1 MEEKK
6 KKMSSLDATLMGI
19 GEIIGAGIFSMTG
32 VAIVVAGPG
41 TPITYLLA
49 GLCAMIL
56 CLPVYEY
63 FFCNTCKRWTVS
75 VCISIY

>member
-32 VAIVVAGPG
+32 VAIGVAGPG

-49 GLCAMIL
+49 GLC
-56 CLPVYEY
+56 
-63 FFCNTCKRWTVS
+63 NTCKRWTVS

>member
-32 VAIVVAGPG
+32 VAIGVAGPG
-41 TPITYLLA
+41 TLLPTY
-49 GLCAMIL
+49 
-56 CLPVYEY
+56 
-63 FFCNTCKRWTVS
+63 WQ
-75 VCISIY
+75 VCVQ